1 MCIRDSVTPRSC
13 DIFSCARSSEGMTMA
28 SKEHLKILKQGVKAW
43 NEWRRVDMNA
53 RPDLSGHDFKG
64 VDLTYIN
71 WMVTDLSGANLSGCN
86 LKQAY
91 MTHANLQ
98 SADLRKANI
107 NPVSYTHLTLPP

>member
-1 MCIRDSVTPRSC
+1 
-13 DIFSCARSSEGMTMA
+13 MA

-98 SADLRKANI
+98 GADLREVPAGEYLVVCAPMKLVGAEGAPTRAFLI
-107 NPVSYTHLTLPP
+107 EGR